1 MKKRILALATACGM
15 LISTLAGCGSGAD
28 SSTGSEASSA
38 QNTGTDAVTTA
49 AEQLLGHSDTDGKE
63 ETVYVIADAN
73 GKPDQV
79 IVSEW
84 LKNGD
89 GKDTLKD
96 VSNLENI
103 QNVKGDQDYTRGSG
117 DQLTWNAKGSDIYY
131 QGASTAQLRWM

>member
-1 MKKRILALATACGM
+1 MWDVDLYFGGLWQRGGLQYRIGGQFC
-15 LISTLAGCGSGAD
+15 
-28 SSTGSEASSA
+28 

-103 QNVKGDQDYTRGSG
+103 QNVKGDQDYTRAAATS
-117 DQLTWNAKGSDIYY
+117 
-131 QGASTAQLRWM
+131 

>member
-63 ETVYVIADAN
+63 ETVYVIADAC
-73 GKPDQV
+73 
-79 IVSEW
+79 
-84 LKNGD
+84 L
-89 GKDTLKD
+89 L
-96 VSNLENI
+96 
-103 QNVKGDQDYTRGSG
+103 YT
-117 DQLTWNAKGSDIYY
+117 SD
-131 QGASTAQLRWM
+131 AADE